1 MPLPPTTTPAGAY
14 TDALQA
20 DPSDPSGIAGLGE
33 GRVAASA
40 FRAYYK
46 ALNHQSD
53 FIDALRAVRAF
64 VDKLRNQH
72 GLRIYSYSVFHI
84 FFEQYLYVARDAAV
98 LLGLPALAMLLACWA
113 FTASLWSSLL
123 LLGTLGSLLL
133 HLAASMYLSG
143 MQMNAV
149 SLVNLAMS
157 LGIAVEFCA
166 HVLHA
171 FSVAQ
176 GSRQERADAALRKM
190 GASVLSGI
198 TLTKLAGVIV
208 LAFAQ
213 TQIFEVYYFRL
224 YLALV
229 VLGVLHGLV
238 LLPVLLSMM
247 GPPSLAVVDEQ
258 RGIGGAAVEGL
269 LGGRDYGGS

>member
-1 MPLPPTTTPAGAY
+1 
-14 TDALQA
+14 
-20 DPSDPSGIAGLGE
+20 
-33 GRVAASA
+33 VAASA

-46 ALNHQSD
+46 ALNQQSD
-53 FIDALRAVRAF
+53 FISALRAVRAF
-64 VDKLRNQH
+64 VDKLREQH
-72 GLRIYSYSVFHI
+72 GLDIYAYSIFHI
-84 FFEQYLYVARDAAV
+84 YFEQYLSVGRDALL
-98 LLGLPALAMLLACWA
+98 LLGVPALAVLLACWA
-113 FTASLWSSLL
+113 FTASLWSSLM

-133 HLAASMYLSG
+133 HLAGSMYLSG

-149 SLVNLAMS
+149 SLVNMAMS

-176 GSRQERADAALRKM
+176 GSRQQRADAALHKM

-229 VLGVLHGLV
+229 VLGALHGLV
-238 LLPVLLSMM
+238 LLPVLLSIM
-247 GPPSLAVVDEQ
+247 GPPSLAMVDEPG
-258 RGIGGAAVEGL
+258 GIGRAAVEGL
-269 LGGRDYGGS
+269 LGRRDYGGS